1 MHLIAN
7 QPFTANGKSY
17 SQGQSISDAGDV
29 KFILE
34 NGSEHFVTKVADA
47 PVADVDTVQSAQ
59 VAKKTAK

>member
-7 QPFTANGKSY
+7 QPFTANGKTY
-17 SQGQSISDAGDV
+17 SQGQSIADTNEV

-47 PVADVDTVQSAQ
+47 PVADADTVQGAQ

>member
-17 SQGQSISDAGDV
+17 SQGQSISDAGEV

-47 PVADVDTVQSAQ
+47 PVANVDTTQ
-59 VAKKTAK
+59 VSKKTDK